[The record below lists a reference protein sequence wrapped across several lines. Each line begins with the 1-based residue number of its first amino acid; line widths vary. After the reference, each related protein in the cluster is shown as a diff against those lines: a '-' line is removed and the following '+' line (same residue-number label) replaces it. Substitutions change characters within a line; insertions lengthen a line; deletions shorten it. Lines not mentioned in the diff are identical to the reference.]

1 MKNYEPVRG
10 TQDYIPKQMQQ
21 RQFISNI
28 IEEVYTKNGFLR
40 IKTPMLEDLDLMLG
54 SDGGDNVKL
63 MFKILKRGEKLDLSK
78 PNLEVKDVSDM
89 ALRYDLTVPLARF
102 YANNKNFLPTPFKA
116 FQLDEAFRADRPQR
130 GRLRQFTQCDID
142 ILGDNSINAEIELLV
157 CAGNAL
163 TNLGFK
169 NFVFKINN
177 RKILNQ
183 IIMINGFNKN
193 QCQNICVILDKYDKI
208 GYEGVQN
215 EMLMYNYDSSSTISL
230 IETIKDIKENGFS
243 ALSKYLDETQEVI
256 DTKTLINAVNELS
269 NNLFIAC
276 FDISIIRGQ
285 GYYTDCVFEVYLDG
299 YEGACGGGGRYN
311 DMIGKIT
318 KQNCPAVGFSLGFE
332 RLFTII
338 TENDM
343 CLNQTKK
350 LALIYSKN
358 DDFVDVKRYADSL
371 QKEYDVAIMP
381 RANNLGHQL
390 QIIKENCF
398 SDFVIFGNNQIT
410 PLE

>member
-256 DTKTLINAVNELS
+256 DTTTLINAVNELS